1 MMSTSL
7 IIPAILLLASLIALG
22 FTLSQL
28 QASRRQLRILNARR
42 IAAQSNIQKRRM
54 ELQEVRNRAKLLEDT
69 VSGGTSAVEKVHR
82 VISSTTFG
90 LIDLFSRD
98 EEFRQSARKARETH
112 DQTSKTVYK
121 TVRTTNK
128 ALHILA
134 DTLIIGK
141 AEKQLASKKPSAS
154 DAPKTRN

>member
-1 MMSTSL
+1 MSTSL
-7 IIPAILLLASLIALG
+7 IIPALLLFASLIALG

-42 IAAQSNIQKRRM
+42 IATQSDIQKRRM
-54 ELQEVRNRAKLLEDT
+54 ELEEVRNRAKLLEDT
-69 VSGGTSAVEKVHR
+69 VSGGTSAVEKFHR
-82 VISSTTFG
+82 AISSTTFG

-98 EEFRQSARKARETH
+98 EEFRHSAQKARETH

-141 AEKQLASKKPSAS
+141 AEKQLASKKPGAS
-154 DAPKTRN
+154 DAPKTRK

>member
-82 VISSTTFG
+82 AISSTTFG

-141 AEKQLASKKPSAS
+141 AEKQLASKKPGAS
-154 DAPKTRN
+154 DTSETGK

>member
-1 MMSTSL
+1 MSTSL
-7 IIPAILLLASLIALG
+7 IIPAILLGVSLIALG
-22 FTLSQL
+22 FTLSRL

-42 IAAQSNIQKRRM
+42 ISAQSNTQKRRM
-54 ELQEVRNRAKLLEDT
+54 ELEEVRNRAKLLEDT
-69 VSGGTSAVEKVHR
+69 VSGGTSAVEKVHKA
-82 VISSTTFG
+82 ISSTTFG

-134 DTLIIGK
+134 ETLFIGK
-141 AEKQLASKKPSAS
+141 AEKRLVSKKPGGRDS
-154 DAPKTRN
+154 PKTGK